1 MNEKKLT
8 MLWTN
13 GDVETSLFMVLMYA
27 TNSIL
32 HQWWDEVT
40 VVLWGA
46 PARLAAENEDV
57 RQKIRMAQHAG
68 VRFEACI
75 ACAEQ
80 LGVVEQLKELGIALR
95 GWGNPLTE
103 LLQSGAPLLT
113 V

>member
-1 MNEKKLT
+1 MDGKKLT
-8 MLWTN
+8 ILWTD

-27 TNSIL
+27 TNSML
-32 HQWWDEVT
+32 HQWWEGVT

-57 RQKIRMAQHAG
+57 RQKIRMARHAG

-80 LGVVEQLKELGIALR
+80 LGVAERLQELGITLR
-95 GWGNPLTE
+95 GWGNPLSE